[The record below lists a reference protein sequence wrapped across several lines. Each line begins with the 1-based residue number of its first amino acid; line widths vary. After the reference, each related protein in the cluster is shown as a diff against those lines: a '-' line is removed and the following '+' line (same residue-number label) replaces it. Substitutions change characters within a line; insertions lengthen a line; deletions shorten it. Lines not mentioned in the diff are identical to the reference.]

1 MRYPRQE
8 RLQRTLMFEPQPR
21 VSLPEAA
28 RQEAVAVLA
37 TLIAAVMVPRA
48 SYASVDTLADMQW
61 SLKSALPC
69 LPGQSLPQSSLPSVV

>member
-1 MRYPRQE
+1 MRYPRQQ

-37 TLIAAVMVPRA
+37 ALIAAVMG
-48 SYASVDTLADMQW
+48 DTVRVEND
-61 SLKSALPC
+61 
-69 LPGQSLPQSSLPSVV
+69 GGRDE

>member
-37 TLIAAVMVPRA
+37 ALIAALMG
-48 SYASVDTLADMQW
+48 DTDRVEND
-61 SLKSALPC
+61 
-69 LPGQSLPQSSLPSVV
+69 GGRDE